1 MSTRAP
7 LHVTDDGEV
16 PFRRPVAGVDPVGDA
31 DFVTKAWAEA
41 NLGGGGGGGGGVG
54 GGGLLWA
61 GPWESV
67 PPAGVSV
74 SSYAGGWS

>member
-16 PFRRPVAGVDPVGDA
+16 PFRRPVAGVDPVGDQ
-31 DFVTKAWAEA
+31 DFVTKGWGLA
-41 NLGGGGGGGGGVG
+41 NLGGGGGGGVG
-54 GGGLLWA
+54 GGGLLWS

-67 PPAGVSV
+67 PPAGVFV
-74 SSYAGGWS
+74 SAYEGAWS